1 MNGDSYIAL
10 GTVMI
15 AAGVL
20 IAVAVPAIAYVIYK
34 NKNRS

>member
-1 MNGDSYIAL
+1 MSGDSYIAL

-15 AAGVL
+15 ATGVL
-20 IAVAVPAIAYVIYK
+20 IVAAVPAIVYMIYK

>member
-1 MNGDSYIAL
+1 MSGDSYIAL
-10 GTVMI
+10 GITMI

-20 IAVAVPAIAYVIYK
+20 IAAAVPAIAYMIYK